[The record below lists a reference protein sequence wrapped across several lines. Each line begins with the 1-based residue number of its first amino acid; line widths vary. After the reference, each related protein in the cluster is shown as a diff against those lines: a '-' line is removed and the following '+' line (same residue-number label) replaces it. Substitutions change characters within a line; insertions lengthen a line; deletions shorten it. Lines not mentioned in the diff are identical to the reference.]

1 MNKLTEIKQLKKLLI
16 KYLPDFDPKTDCF
29 EKYMETVSDEVRQL
43 LTDEERALVALANEG
58 NPGKPEGIIPAGGA
72 PGNNPSC
79 PPII

>member
-43 LTDEERALVALANEG
+43 LTDEEY
-58 NPGKPEGIIPAGGA
+58 
-72 PGNNPSC
+72 
-79 PPII
+79 